1 MPTTPEIIDRY
12 FAAWNEPDAAARQRL
27 LEQCWATDG
36 TLISP
41 NGEVRGH
48 AAVSARI
55 GAFHTRWSGAR
66 VLQTSGIDAHHHI
79 VRYGWE
85 IRAAGGASLLE
96 GLDVGEQAEDDRLRR
111 VVMFF
116 GPLPAKIA

>member
-1 MPTTPEIIDRY
+1 MSTTPEMIDLY

-27 LEQCWATDG
+27 LEQCWAADG

-41 NGEVRGH
+41 NGEERGH

-55 GAFHTRWSGAR
+55 SAFHTRWPGAR
-66 VLQTSGIDAHHHI
+66 VLLASGIDAHHHI
-79 VRYGWE
+79 LRYGWE
-85 IRAAGGASLLE
+85 IRAADGAPLLE

-116 GPLPAKIA
+116 GPLPAKTA